1 MHRLGLAGPPAAP
14 AALAAAVALL
24 TAPLLAA
31 AADAETRSVALV
43 VTDAHGTFVGD
54 VRADELRVLEN
65 GEARELVS
73 FARDER
79 PLALVL
85 VLDTSTGAARVFR
98 AEAFD
103 AVSALLSGL
112 PEGTRCTLWTTG
124 ERPRRM
130 GVLEGG
136 RAPVEK
142 KVAQAFGL
150 EGPNELLDALSE
162 SAESLARESGRRRA
176 LVAVSG
182 AGAGHTTLSP
192 GDVSARVRRAGARVL
207 GVLYREGESGGPG
220 SLRGLDVPRD
230 DVNLT
235 IVGSGDHERVLSGL
249 ARATGGRF
257 EAVPTTLGV
266 RQILASMGAEIAGQY
281 RLRYAGSDT
290 RGPRQVDVRLAR
302 TGVRWR
308 VAVDTP

>member
-1 MHRLGLAGPPAAP
+1 MRRLAHLVLALHL
-14 AALAAAVALL
+14 ALALGMFAGAAG
-24 TAPLLAA
+24 
-31 AADAETRSVALV
+31 AETRGVGLV
-43 VTDAHGTFVGD
+43 VTDAQGAFVGD
-54 VRADELRVLEN
+54 IRADEVRVTEN
-65 GEARELVS
+65 GETRELVS

-79 PLALVL
+79 PLAVVL

-98 AEAFD
+98 TQAFD

-112 PEGTRCTLWTTG
+112 PEGARCTLWATG
-124 ERPRRM
+124 ERPHKL

-136 RAPVEK
+136 RPQIEK

-150 EGPNELLDALSE
+150 DGPNQLLDALAE

-176 LVAVSG
+176 LVALSG
-182 AGAGHTTLSP
+182 AGAGHTTLGP
-192 GDVSARVRRAGARVL
+192 ADVSSQVRRAGARVL

-230 DVNLT
+230 DANLT

-249 ARATGGRF
+249 ARSTGGRF

-266 RQILASMGAEIAGQY
+266 PRLLASLGAELAGQY

-290 RGPRQVDVRLAR
+290 KGSRQVDVRLAR
-302 TGVRWR
+302 PGVRWR
-308 VAVDTP
+308 VVVDSP